1 MPRHIAVGK
10 NMLSGTA
17 TFNNVKTVLID
28 LGTAFTKK
36 PIVNLTL
43 ENNNQAP
50 AYKVVI
56 SNNKFEIRFTS
67 KFTGEVEWSAIER
80 E

>member
-10 NMLSGTA
+10 NMIGGTA
-17 TFNNVKTVLID
+17 MFDNVKTVLID
-28 LGTAFTKK
+28 LGTVFTKK
-36 PIVNLTL
+36 PIVTLTL

-56 SNNKFEIRFTS
+56 SNNKFEIRFKS
-67 KFTGEVEWSAIER
+67 NFTGDVEWSAIER